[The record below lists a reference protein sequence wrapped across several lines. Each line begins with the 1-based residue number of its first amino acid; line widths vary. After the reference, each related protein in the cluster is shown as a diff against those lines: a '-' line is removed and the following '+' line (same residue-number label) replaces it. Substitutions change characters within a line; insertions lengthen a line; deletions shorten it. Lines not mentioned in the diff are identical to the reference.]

1 MTYFILYFLSFYVSN
16 NNDEMAHQIYN
27 FYVELLN
34 IWPGETIYFLYQ
46 VRKLVK
52 DVKSFLASK
61 SHSTTEMNLYMI

>member
-46 VRKLVK
+46 VRK
-52 DVKSFLASK
+52 
-61 SHSTTEMNLYMI
+61 IG